1 MTSPVTNSR
10 TTTYQPT
17 QVLYIGAGGGEITV
31 VKTAFYSEP
40 EKIAQAQLVRILMGR
55 ASRIAG
61 GKKLAEAAGFEPW
74 DRLTDEQ
81 AQDFK
86 SAASIMM
93 GQMGLEHHAKALAS
107 EMGVEWGKLILRS
120 EQLGVVL
127 RAQMPELAHGR

>member
-1 MTSPVTNSR
+1 MISPVTDSR
-10 TTTYQPT
+10 TTIHQPT
-17 QVLYIGAGGGEITV
+17 QVLSIGAVGGEITV

-40 EKIAQAQLVRILMGR
+40 EKIAQAQLARILMGR

-61 GKKLAEAAGFEPW
+61 GKMLAEAAGFESW

-107 EMGVEWGKLILRS
+107 KRGVEWGKLDLAGRAEMARCQRS
-120 EQLGVVL
+120 
-127 RAQMPELAHGR
+127 